1 MAVLFR
7 AGQKENFT
15 FDNLVSIY
23 PQSGLATQVTQL
35 NPVVSVTGQDAES
48 LLVDNVIVQE
58 NSGDVTTAT
67 AIFVD
72 DAAVVTRDMSSWAT
86 PAKSLYATSD
96 QMTTEQ
102 SLKEFLAKPI
112 SIASGTFA
120 TTDVLT
126 TITSTSMPYGIMS
139 TAGGLMWRSKLSGY
153 FGIRMTMNF
162 RIVVNANR
170 FQQGRYIMSFTHFG
184 GGTTNGT
191 KTQLVN
197 SNFRLPTLV
206 QRTTVPHVEVDLN
219 CDTAAELSIPYVS
232 IRTFQPIHEM
242 LNVPAGEQTTLGYL
256 NLYPYSP
263 LVTVAGST
271 TAPYRIYCWF
281 TDVELVGA
289 ASPQSGLPRSE
300 TANKSNGVV
309 SGPLNAVARGFKE
322 FEQIPLLST
331 YARNI
336 SWVADRLSRTAAMFG
351 LSKPM
356 QGDSLMKIM
365 PLSAPSHTTVDGDS
379 DARSLATISQ
389 PGVLAVEGL
398 SGTKFDEMD
407 FSYISQKFAWFQNAT
422 WTTSSAVDVSL
433 TGIAVTPNKSL
444 TVAGPVY
451 NFTPVGFVTNCFTHW
466 RGGVKFRFKFVKTE
480 FHSGRLAFDFFPN
493 LPGVGNLA
501 LPEYVNRVII
511 DIREHSEVEI
521 LVPYTS
527 NAMYTDNASN
537 IGTLVIRVIDPLV
550 APATVSSTV
559 NILCEVAGHSDIE
572 FYGPR
577 FSCTPQGIVPQS
589 GLSEDCKI
597 FCHTIGNTTSV
608 ANPTLA
614 SSVAAGEKV
623 SNFRALIKRFT
634 PFRGN
639 AYVPATVD
647 NFCISVLCDALPL
660 RASSASLTYVESD
673 SYGCI
678 AFCYAIVG
686 GGVRFRDVVSAA
698 RLTKQGSPLY
708 AMYDTSFPT
717 NSAFLITPTALVPS
731 QDTMNNGIIQE
742 VQHNCVLTVE
752 IPQYS
757 NYIAK
762 ATSDLM
768 MEESGAILKYNPNA
782 TLGSGNGNNLRVII
796 PAVNGPIL
804 PNDNNTGLHSL
815 YRAGAD
821 DANFYSFVS
830 IPPLVQNGLTGWDS
844 GY

>member
-1 MAVLFR
+1 MML
-7 AGQKENFT
+7 
-15 FDNLVSIY
+15 
-23 PQSGLATQVTQL
+23 
-35 NPVVSVTGQDAES
+35 
-48 LLVDNVIVQE
+48 
-58 NSGDVTTAT
+58 
-67 AIFVD
+67 
-72 DAAVVTRDMSSWAT
+72 
-86 PAKSLYATSD
+86 
-96 QMTTEQ
+96 EQ
-102 SLKEFLAKPI
+102 TLKEFLAKPI
-112 SIASGTFA
+112 TIATGNFA

-139 TAGGLMWRSKLSGY
+139 TAGGLMWRSKLNGY

-162 RIVVNANR
+162 RLVVNANR

-281 TDVELVGA
+281 TDVELIGA

-300 TANKSNGVV
+300 VANKSNGII

-336 SWVADRLSRTAAMFG
+336 SWVSDRLSRTAAMFG
-351 LSKPM
+351 LSKPT
-356 QGDSLMKIM
+356 QGDSLTKVN

-379 DARSLATISQ
+379 DSRSLATISQ

-407 FSYISQKFAWFQNAT
+407 FSYICQKFAWFQ
-422 WTTSSAVDVSL
+422 TSSWALATAVDAVITS
-433 TGIAVTPNKSL
+433 IPVTPNKGL

-451 NFTPVGFVTNCFTHW
+451 NFTPVGFVTNNFSRW

-480 FHSGRLAFDFFPN
+480 FHSGRLSFDFFPN
-493 LPGVGNLA
+493 LPGSSNNT
-501 LPEYVNRVII
+501 LPEYVNRVIV

-527 NAMYTDNASN
+527 NAMYTENANN
-537 IGTLVIRVIDPLV
+537 IGTLVLRVIDPLV

-559 NILCEVAGHSDIE
+559 SILIEVAGHSDME
-572 FYGPR
+572 FNGPR
-577 FSCTPQGIVPQS
+577 FFSTPQGIVPQS

-597 FCHTIGNTTSV
+597 FCHTIGSTQSV
-608 ANPTLA
+608 ANPTLS
-614 SSVAAGEKV
+614 SSVASGEKI
-623 SNFRALIKRFT
+623 SSYRSLIKRFT

-639 AYVPATVD
+639 TYVPATVD
-647 NFCISVLCDALPL
+647 NFVINMLCDALPV
-660 RASSASLTYVESD
+660 RSSSAAVTYVESD
-673 SYGCI
+673 FYGTV
-678 AFCYAIVG
+678 AFCYAILG
-686 GGVRFRDVVSAA
+686 GGVRIRDVVSVS
-698 RLTKQGSPLY
+698 RLTNPASPTV
-708 AMYDTSFPT
+708 AIHDTSSGLAT
-717 NSAFLITPTALVPS
+717 TSMITANSNITGL
-731 QDTMNNGIIQE
+731 DMMNNSVIQE
-742 VQHNCVLTVE
+742 TKHNAILTVE
-752 IPQYS
+752 VPQYS
-757 NYIAK
+757 EYVGK

-768 MEESGAILKYNPNA
+768 MEDAAAILKYNPNTA
-782 TLGSGNGNNLRVII
+782 LGSGNSYFARFVIS
-796 PAVNGPIL
+796 PLNGPIL
-804 PNDNNTGLHSL
+804 VTPTSTGVHSL
-815 YRAGAD
+815 HRAGAD

-830 IPPLVQNGLTGWDS
+830 VPPLVQNSGLGWTG